1 MNIGLIIPIL
11 FLMTL
16 AGLIGYVAATA
27 WAYRPARFFLLFLAN
42 LTLIVL
48 LNPLRQLS
56 GDPWAMLFFERLFFL
71 CIGAFSLLMIWML
84 SQLFAPEWW
93 SARRS
98 LAPILWI
105 SAPYV
110 LIDTMIAVDLIAQL
124 GWFFAPPIVSS
135 GGVEFVLIRPRGL
148 ALLGLLGLSYLPGL
162 GLLVASFARQ
172 PESRR
177 PIAILFAGILLTAT
191 FGFLN
196 QFGVFRAEGG
206 LLITLPIL
214 LALTFV
220 VLQSRL
226 VVPIDIALGQVLRQ
240 SADLIVVA
248 DRGGSVVYANQQAVS
263 QGFAPGVALALRLAT
278 ALGDTP
284 QIRGQIAAMMA
295 GEEQPGEPAEL
306 TAQVGERRLRLQL
319 AAVHDARSHRRGA
332 LLVGRDITEL
342 EQRAEDLAARNSEQ
356 RRLLELVSTLET
368 PSVMVADGVL
378 LAPIVGALD
387 SRRALALTDRLLR
400 DVHTQRTRLVILD
413 ISGVP
418 ALDDAVAEA
427 LISTAN
433 AVQLLGCRV
442 VLSGISAVMAAT
454 LVAQGNA
461 LENLAIVRSPQ
472 DILAGHR

>member
-1 MNIGLIIPIL
+1 MNNGLIIPIL
-11 FLMTL
+11 FLMAL
-16 AGLIGYVAATA
+16 AGLIGYVTATA
-27 WAYRPARFFLLFLAN
+27 WAHRPARFFLLFLAN

-56 GDPWAMLFFERLFFL
+56 GDPWAMLFFERLFYL
-71 CIGAFSLLMIWML
+71 SIGAFSLLMIWML
-84 SQLFAPEWW
+84 SQLFALEWW
-93 SARRS
+93 SARRR
-98 LAPILWI
+98 LAPILWV
-105 SAPYV
+105 SAPYI
-110 LIDTMIAVDLIAQL
+110 LIETLIAIDLIAQV
-124 GWFFAPPIVSS
+124 GWFFGPPIVSPDD
-135 GGVEFVLIRPRGL
+135 VAFVLIRPGGL
-148 ALLGLLGLSYLPGL
+148 ALLVLLGLSYLPAL

-177 PIAILFAGILLTAT
+177 PIAILFVGILLTGT

-196 QFGVFRAEGG
+196 QFGVLRAEGG
-206 LLITLPIL
+206 LLITVPIL
-214 LALTFV
+214 FALTYV

-248 DRGGSVVYANQQAVS
+248 DRVGAVVYANQQAVA
-263 QGFAPGVALALRLAT
+263 QGFVPGAALAPLLAA
-278 ALGDTP
+278 ALDAP
-284 QIRGQIAAMMA
+284 DPIRHQIAAVIA
-295 GEEQPGEPAEL
+295 GEGLAGEPTEL
-306 TAQVGERRLRLQL
+306 TVRAGERRLRLQL
-319 AAVHDARSHRRGA
+319 AAVRDARSYRRGA

-356 RRLLELVSTLET
+356 QRLLELVSTLET
-368 PSVMVADGVL
+368 PSVTVADGVL

-427 LISTAN
+427 LLSTAN

-442 VLSGISAVMAAT
+442 VLSGISAAMAAT

-472 DILAGHR
+472 DILAGGR